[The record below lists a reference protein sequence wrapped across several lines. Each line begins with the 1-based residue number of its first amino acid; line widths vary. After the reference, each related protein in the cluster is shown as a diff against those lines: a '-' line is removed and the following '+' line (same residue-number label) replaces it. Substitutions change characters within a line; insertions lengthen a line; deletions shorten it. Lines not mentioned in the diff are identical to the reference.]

1 MKINSNTKLPKDKWT
16 REHMLEAIKDCGAEN
31 LKKVKNMKTEDIFN
45 KFFDADEASSDLY
58 SLTVWK
64 IIEYRQNIR
73 ELFYDY
79 SKDIEPELFEIDW
92 GEPVGEEY
100 W

>member
-1 MKINSNTKLPKDKWT
+1 MKINSNTKLPKGEWT

-31 LKKVKNMKTEDIFN
+31 LEKVRNMKTEDIFN
-45 KFFDADEASSDLY
+45 KFFDADGTSLSLY
-58 SLTVWK
+58 SLTTWK

-79 SKDIEPELFEIDW
+79 SKNIEPELFEID
-92 GEPVGEEY
+92 
-100 W
+100 